1 MQFWDALNDIND
13 ALFPFINARL
23 QPDTETLKCW
33 SLGILPHGMPE
44 VKDVKPAIT
53 KEEEEEE
60 ELHNKGK
67 KKRAEE
73 EEKKRLQE
81 LSEEEKQ
88 VTVLLAQRCALDS
101 PKFLEYYRSFYFIP
115 VTPESPPEFRSTNIN

>member
-1 MQFWDALNDIND
+1 
-13 ALFPFINARL
+13 
-23 QPDTETLKCW
+23 
-33 SLGILPHGMPE
+33 MPE

-88 VTVLLAQRCALDS
+88 VSTLTFFLNIILRVSQWASD
-101 PKFLEYYRSFYFIP
+101 KFWWASNFVI
-115 VTPESPPEFRSTNIN
+115 

>member
-1 MQFWDALNDIND
+1 MADTLTTILLNVSQFTMLVNDVVCFFLLIMAPVRESITGNRKFSMLTF
-13 ALFPFINARL
+13 A
-23 QPDTETLKCW
+23 
-33 SLGILPHGMPE
+33 LGILPHGMPE

-88 VTVLLAQRCALDS
+88 VSTLTFSLNILLRVSQWASD
-101 PKFLEYYRSFYFIP
+101 KF
-115 VTPESPPEFRSTNIN
+115 

>member
-1 MQFWDALNDIND
+1 MLIS
-13 ALFPFINARL
+13 
-23 QPDTETLKCW
+23 T
-33 SLGILPHGMPE
+33 LGILPHGMPE

-88 VTVLLAQRCALDS
+88 VRQQSTREVFSS
-101 PKFLEYYRSFYFIP
+101 P
-115 VTPESPPEFRSTNIN
+115 RSTSHHSYVLEWLFK